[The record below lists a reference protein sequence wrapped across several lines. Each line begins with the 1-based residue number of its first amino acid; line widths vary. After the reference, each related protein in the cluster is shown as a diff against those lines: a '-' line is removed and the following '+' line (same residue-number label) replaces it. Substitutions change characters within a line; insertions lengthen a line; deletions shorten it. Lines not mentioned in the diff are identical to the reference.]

1 MGKFHAPMHNQ
12 QHHRNPNDEFRN
24 CQNTWLYDQKLNNFL
39 AISDIE
45 MLGIGDEHH
54 GPMLKNKSVLLIN
67 TFVCDIVIVGI
78 LI

>member
-1 MGKFHAPMHNQ
+1 MHNL
-12 QHHRNPNDEFRN
+12 QHRRNPNDEFRN
-24 CQNTWLYDQKLNNFL
+24 CQNTWLYDEKLNNFL

-54 GPMLKNKSVLLIN
+54 GPMLKNKIVLLTN
-67 TFVCDIVIVGI
+67 TFVCDIVTVGI

>member
-1 MGKFHAPMHNQ
+1 MHRLEY
-12 QHHRNPNDEFRN
+12 HRNHINEFRN
-24 CQNTWLYDQKLNNFL
+24 CQNTWLCDRKLNNFL

-54 GPMLKNKSVLLIN
+54 GPMLKNKSCALVN

-78 LI
+78 SI

>member
-1 MGKFHAPMHNQ
+1 MHNL

-24 CQNTWLYDQKLNNFL
+24 CQNTWLHDKKLSNFL

-45 MLGIGDEHH
+45 MLGTGDEQH
-54 GPMLKNKSVLLIN
+54 GPMLKNKNVLLMN
-67 TFVCDIVIVGI
+67 TFVCDIVIVGS